1 MHFSTLV
8 TLTLSVF
15 SAQAIAKDCTIG
27 LDYCGGDLLTIGNY
41 KDTIMQVLQ
50 STPNL
55 DADDDHTFH
64 GLFTCAEGG
73 WLKNAKYCDK
83 GCWLAGSDS
92 PNSDKCIE

>member
-15 SAQAIAKDCTIG
+15 SAQAIAKSCTVG
-27 LDYCGGDLLTIGNY
+27 LSYCGGDLLTIGNY
-41 KDTIMQVLQ
+41 HDTIMQVLQ

-55 DADDDHTFH
+55 KADDDHIFR
-64 GLFTCAEGG
+64 GLFTCAKDGLLEG
-73 WLKNAKYCDK
+73 AKYCDK

-92 PNSDKCIE
+92 PYSDECY

>member
-15 SAQAIAKDCTIG
+15 SAQTIAKDCTSG
-27 LDYCGGDLLTIGNY
+27 FSYCGGDLLTIGDY

-50 STPNL
+50 STSGL
-55 DADDDHTFH
+55 KADDDHIFR

-73 WLKNAKYCDK
+73 LLGGAKYCDK

-92 PNSDKCIE
+92 PYSDKCY

>member
-15 SAQAIAKDCTIG
+15 SAQTIAKNCKSG
-27 LDYCGGDLLTIGNY
+27 LDYCGGDLLTIGDY
-41 KDTIMQVLQ
+41 KDTIMQILQ
-50 STPNL
+50 STDGL
-55 DADDDHTFH
+55 TADDDHIFG

-73 WLKNAKYCDK
+73 LLKHAEYCNK

-92 PNSDKCIE
+92 PYSDRCY